1 MKPPICLSMLPH
13 ALPPLLHTA
22 LQPGSKLPIS
32 ETTVFFSLSLWARF
46 VGVGSFKKASK
57 PEDCGEWT
65 LAVQAG
71 ARSRRAHSAGH
82 ATPGSRRRAPRLLL
96 LRRSARLRR
105 GATRLHAPSLSG
117 ADRQLGA
124 GGGGGERGDTCGR
137 EGGLRAAAAPGCA
150 PVALPLPGAL
160 TPLLPRGRGRPRTG
174 APSKRKNGSAHAPAR
189 RGAGCGVAAPGGSV
203 RPWSDGRRLGGDVGR
218 GALRVAAKGAWRVAM
233 GTVAPPA
240 SAGSGEKPRF
250 RPMIPQ
256 ARAAREVRCCSVPPG
271 RAARPARGAL
281 CMRVSAPLTA
291 PAAAEPLHLPGAEP
305 GARGRGRG
313 RRHLP
318 RETQA
323 GG

>member
-1 MKPPICLSMLPH
+1 MR
-13 ALPPLLHTA
+13 T
-22 LQPGSKLPIS
+22 
-32 ETTVFFSLSLWARF
+32 
-46 VGVGSFKKASK
+46 
-57 PEDCGEWT
+57 
-65 LAVQAG
+65 
-71 ARSRRAHSAGH
+71 
-82 ATPGSRRRAPRLLL
+82 
-96 LRRSARLRR
+96 R
-105 GATRLHAPSLSG
+105 G
-117 ADRQLGA
+117 
-124 GGGGGERGDTCGR
+124 
-137 EGGLRAAAAPGCA
+137 AAAPWRA
-150 PVALPLPGAL
+150 DSLASTRAGA
-160 TPLLPRGRGRPRTG
+160 RPRTG